1 MIAEMKFSPSK
12 LGSPKAGTRGFGL
25 VEVIV
30 AVCVLGVMTAIAVPA
45 ISKVTDSGKE
55 RRNMRVA
62 QEFAMIAN
70 NAMAAG
76 STAVSEASSV
86 AEALELLV
94 NGVEGE
100 GIFEG
105 TEFRLPNVSIAE
117 QNAAAHHLILD
128 GGILVYQPRESRG
141 GRPSR

>member
-1 MIAEMKFSPSK
+1 MIAKMNISNKP
-12 LGSPKAGTRGFGL
+12 GSRKARDRGFGL

-45 ISKVTDSGKE
+45 ISKVADDGKE
-55 RRNMRVA
+55 RRSMRVA
-62 QEFAMIAN
+62 QEFSMIAN

-76 STAVSEASSV
+76 SSAVADASSV

-94 NGVEGE
+94 SGVEGG
-100 GIFEG
+100 GIFAG
-105 TEFRLPNVSIAE
+105 TQFQLPNVSVAD

-128 GGILVYQPRESRG
+128 DGILVYHPRAPRG